1 MRNDTDDNL
10 DDVSSLPNGR
20 IEPQLNT
27 PATDTATSLHP
38 TRPAAPQ
45 RTKGVGV
52 LSALT
57 LAILCSSAAF
67 GWWSI
72 QRMQLL
78 EQQLVATQNSFSKT
92 SEAAAGRIQDI
103 TGKVNAAQS
112 SVLND
117 NTTLK
122 KRLEALERAA
132 VETQKQQHTQSTEQ
146 ASRINTL
153 SSELAHHTQLSER
166 FKASLDAQQNSLS
179 QQEKTLAAL
188 EPTLAQHSKTLTK
201 LQADV
206 SQQIDSQRTQLQ
218 QLASKL
224 QEQQPQLAQLEQLN
238 TKLNTLSSQTT
249 ALQKSTS
256 NTDDI
261 TRLQQDMLI
270 LRSELDNRP
279 AAKVAPAAVPAPSLA
294 DFDAYRAQTNRTIS
308 ALQEQIRN
316 LQKSTP

>member
-27 PATDTATSLHP
+27 SATDIPTPLHP

-57 LAILCSSAAF
+57 LAILCSSTAF

-103 TGKVNAAQS
+103 TGKVDAAQS

-132 VETQKQQHTQSTEQ
+132 VETQKQQLTQSTEQ

-153 SSELAHHTQLSER
+153 SSELTHLTQLSER
-166 FKASLDAQQNSLS
+166 FKASLDAQQKNLT
-179 QQEKTLAAL
+179 QQEKTLAEL
-188 EPTLAQHSKTLTK
+188 EPTMAQHSKTLTK
-201 LQADV
+201 LQTDV
-206 SQQIDSQRTQLQ
+206 SQQIDSQHTQLQ

-224 QEQQPQLAQLEQLN
+224 QEQQPQLAQIEQLN
-238 TKLNTLSSQTT
+238 SKLNTLSSQTT
-249 ALQKSTS
+249 ALQKHTS

-261 TRLQQDMLI
+261 TRLQQDILI

-279 AAKVAPAAVPAPSLA
+279 AAKATPAATPAPSLA

>member
-1 MRNDTDDNL
+1 
-10 DDVSSLPNGR
+10 
-20 IEPQLNT
+20 
-27 PATDTATSLHP
+27 
-38 TRPAAPQ
+38 
-45 RTKGVGV
+45 
-52 LSALT
+52 
-57 LAILCSSAAF
+57 
-67 GWWSI
+67 
-72 QRMQLL
+72 MQLL

-103 TGKVNAAQS
+103 TGKVDAAQS

-153 SSELAHHTQLSER
+153 SSELAHLTQLSER
-166 FKASLDAQQNSLS
+166 FKNNLDAQQNSLS

-256 NTDDI
+256 NPDDI

-279 AAKVAPAAVPAPSLA
+279 AAKAAPAAPAPSLA

>member
-1 MRNDTDDNL
+1 MRNDTDDDL
-10 DDVSSLPNGR
+10 DDLSSLPNGR

-27 PATDTATSLHP
+27 SATDTAHPLTP

-45 RTKGVGV
+45 RSKGVGV

-103 TGKVNAAQS
+103 TGKVDAAQS

-132 VETQKQQHTQSTEQ
+132 VETQKQQQTQSTEQ
-146 ASRINTL
+146 ASSINTL
-153 SSELAHHTQLSER
+153 SNELAHLTQLSER
-166 FKASLDAQQNSLS
+166 FKNNLDAQQNSLS

-256 NTDDI
+256 NLDDI

-279 AAKVAPAAVPAPSLA
+279 AAKAAPTAPAPSLA